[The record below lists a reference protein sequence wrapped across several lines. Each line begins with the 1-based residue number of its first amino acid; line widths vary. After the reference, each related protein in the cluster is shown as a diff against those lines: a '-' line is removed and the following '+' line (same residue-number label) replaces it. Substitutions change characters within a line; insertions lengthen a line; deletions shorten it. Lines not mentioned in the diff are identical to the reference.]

1 MTEVYADAN
10 PLDTII
16 AATAAMDDIHNVLAN
31 GTYRDSDHYEELI
44 SRLSHYE
51 LIVSELT

>member
-1 MTEVYADAN
+1 MFEVYDDAN
-10 PLDTII
+10 PLDTVI
-16 AATAAMDDIHNVLAN
+16 AATAEMDDIHNVLAN

>member
-16 AATAAMDDIHNVLAN
+16 AATAAMDDIHAILAN
-31 GTYRDSDHYEELI
+31 GTYQDSDHYEELI
-44 SRLSHYE
+44 GRLSRYE
-51 LIVSELT
+51 LVISELT